1 MNATTTIPTS
11 APMSSVRTEKP
22 VPRDSGE
29 SRPTAATK
37 NPTNFSGR
45 VLGPRSI
52 LFREVQSLRLFPA
65 LLGRSAGL
73 FLARQRA
80 AIFQQGADGIHQCR
94 AAGAQFADAV
104 PRHLFE

>member
-29 SRPTAATK
+29 RRPTAATK
-37 NPTNFSGR
+37 NPTNFSVR

-73 FLARQRA
+73 FLPRRQTA
-80 AIFQQGADGIHQCR
+80 VFQQIADGIHKSV
-94 AAGAQFADAV
+94 AAGAQLADAV
-104 PRHLFE
+104 ARDMI

>member
-29 SRPTAATK
+29 RRPTAATK

-73 FLARQRA
+73 FLPRRQTA
-80 AIFQQGADGIHQCR
+80 VFHQTPHAIPKPPTPAP
-94 AAGAQFADAV
+94 QFT
-104 PRHLFE
+104 PTLPS